1 MLAGKPP
8 FKGPNEYQTFQR
20 IIKLEY
26 QFPDA
31 FPETAKSL
39 VKGLLVLDPSQRLG
53 CPAIKAHPFFAGID
67 WANLPT
73 ATPPKVRCPSEHG
86 RDGTGDG
93 PFHSPRYPNPTEPNP
108 VPISP
113 TSPTPHTPETPT
125 PRS

>member
-1 MLAGKPP
+1 MLTGKPP

-67 WANLPT
+67 WANLHRSAASPHI
-73 ATPPKVRCPSEHG
+73 PFINRGSEEDLHDESNRISLAAMAISTTEDG
-86 RDGTGDG
+86 RL
-93 PFHSPRYPNPTEPNP
+93 R
-108 VPISP
+108 V
-113 TSPTPHTPETPT
+113 ETPAL
-125 PRS
+125 PPPYGD